1 MRSGNHSSGVFTP
14 SDGQKRGCD
23 SEDAA
28 RSLNQGNLFVGGDA
42 MFSGLPEVQE
52 APVRRWTAIVS
63 FTLQTTLVAVALVY
77 PLLYPQSLPPVM
89 RTLFLPASNPEA
101 PVQEQRSAAHAGS
114 SALPHAIVVNN
125 RRFSFTRS
133 TNLSE
138 DVSTTQPPGMSDV
151 IGDPGPGVANSIM
164 SDYVQ
169 PVPPIATQP
178 HAVRTSVMMEGNLIH
193 KVEPQYPAIA
203 KQLHIEGTVIVKAV
217 ISRDGI
223 ITRAEAERGQTLLAQ
238 AALDAVR
245 RWRYRP
251 YYLNHEPIEV
261 ETEITVNFVL
271 QR

>member
-1 MRSGNHSSGVFTP
+1 
-14 SDGQKRGCD
+14 
-23 SEDAA
+23 
-28 RSLNQGNLFVGGDA
+28 

-63 FTLQTTLVAVALVY
+63 FTLQTALVAVALVY

-114 SALPHAIVVNN
+114 SVIRPTIVVNN
-125 RRFSFTRS
+125 RRWSFTQS
-133 TNLSE
+133 PSQSD
-138 DVSTTQPPGMSDV
+138 DVGIPQPPGMSEV
-151 IGDPGPGVANSIM
+151 IGDPGPGVANSIV

-178 HAVRTSVMMEGNLIH
+178 HAVRTSVIMEGNLIH

-217 ISRDGI
+217 ISREGVI
-223 ITRAEAERGQTLLAQ
+223 SRAEAESGQPLLIR

-245 RWRYRP
+245 QWRYRP
-251 YYLNHEPIEV
+251 YYLNHQPIEV
-261 ETEITVNFVL
+261 ETDITVNFVL

>member
-1 MRSGNHSSGVFTP
+1 
-14 SDGQKRGCD
+14 
-23 SEDAA
+23 
-28 RSLNQGNLFVGGDA
+28 

-63 FTLQTTLVAVALVY
+63 FTLQAAIVAVALVY

-89 RTLFLPASNPEA
+89 RSLFLPASNPEA
-101 PVQEQRSAAHAGS
+101 PIHEQRSASHAGS
-114 SALPHAIVVNN
+114 SALSHAIVVNN

-133 TNLSE
+133 TDRPDDTGVTE
-138 DVSTTQPPGMSDV
+138 APGIGV
-151 IGDPGPGVANSIM
+151 IGIGDTNWVTGPIM
-164 SDYVQ
+164 GDYVQ
-169 PVPPIATQP
+169 PVPRIATQP

-217 ISRDGI
+217 ISREGI
-223 ITRAEAERGQTLLAQ
+223 ITRAEAESGQPLLIR

-245 RWRYRP
+245 QWRYRP